1 MELKFDNKISEK
13 QVLSKAN
20 KNKSPFELNYN
31 GSMLFMGDNFEVLS
45 ILLIRH
51 SILIKNFLFQKME
64 ELIQSVIQKTI

>member
-45 ILLIRH
+45 ILLKYSSHPRCVQIGF
-51 SILIKNFLFQKME
+51 IK
-64 ELIQSVIQKTI
+64 